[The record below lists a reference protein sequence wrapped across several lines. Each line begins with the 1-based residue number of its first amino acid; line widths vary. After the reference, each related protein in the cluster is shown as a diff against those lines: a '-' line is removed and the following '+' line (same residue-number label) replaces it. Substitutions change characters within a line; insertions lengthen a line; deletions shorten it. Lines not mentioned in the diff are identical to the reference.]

1 MDSVRSAFQDTGF
14 THSAKQLGTRSLYS
28 MPVLGLF
35 WTGGIKAGSF
45 KQRPDIMHEISANRL
60 RAAAT
65 SPRRLMPWY
74 PQLVQTLLE
83 RLTLMPARSRSSF
96 WSFLNSY
103 ATLFSL
109 IFEGGLY
116 PVMFMDY
123 MGELL
128 GK

>member
-1 MDSVRSAFQDTGF
+1 MQVELIYAYAYVTGVCICV
-14 THSAKQLGTRSLYS
+14 KPYGDLPRC
-28 MPVLGLF
+28 VL
-35 WTGGIKAGSF
+35 SCC
-45 KQRPDIMHEISANRL
+45 R
-60 RAAAT
+60 
-65 SPRRLMPWY
+65 
-74 PQLVQTLLE
+74 
-83 RLTLMPARSRSSF
+83 SF

-123 MGELL
+123 VGELL

>member
-1 MDSVRSAFQDTGF
+1 MKGKRLASFTVPTGMTHGSFANRRSAD
-14 THSAKQLGTRSLYS
+14 
-28 MPVLGLF
+28 
-35 WTGGIKAGSF
+35 
-45 KQRPDIMHEISANRL
+45 
-60 RAAAT
+60 
-65 SPRRLMPWY
+65 
-74 PQLVQTLLE
+74 TLLSCSVTQ
-83 RLTLMPARSRSSF
+83 RYQKQIGPKPFNRQTNLLTCALSGRQF
-96 WSFLNSY
+96 WSFINSY